1 MQIKPDVSRR
11 GSADDGSEKL
21 KVFLRIRPL
30 TEAEQERGEEQ
41 VKESDT
47 LSSNSVL
54 SKEGLVWLT
63 VKSLLCSSGLCECAV

>member
-1 MQIKPDVSRR
+1 MHLSSVQIKPDVSRR

-63 VKSLLCSSGLCECAV
+63 VMCCFRVV

>member
-11 GSADDGSEKL
+11 GSAGDGSEKL

-41 VKESDT
+41 VEESDT
-47 LSSNSVL
+47 LSSNTVL
-54 SKEGLVWLT
+54 SKEGLV
-63 VKSLLCSSGLCECAV
+63 